1 MAELTPRLLD
11 SLAVIEDSVNAVFD
25 QNRAAEWICAH
36 TKLNNRP
43 FSFKDHEY
51 QERILQS
58 EATEKVVRKCSQVGI
73 SEMSVRVSLAYADI
87 MRNGFNQ
94 IYTLPTHKFAERF
107 SKTRVDD
114 VVRESKRLNSKLT
127 MDNVDVKRFGS
138 NHIYYTGTFGDNAA
152 ISVPADM
159 LWHDET
165 DFSDQEVLE
174 KFTSRVTHS
183 PFKWKFSLSTP
194 TVGGFGIDLLF
205 TNSRRHF
212 NQCKCNH
219 CNWWFIPDYEDH
231 VRIPGYDGQLLDIT
245 RYMLA
250 EIDWRNAQLH
260 CPKCGK
266 VPDLSIQ
273 NRAWT
278 CENDQDL
285 GFEAEGFQV
294 SPFDAPAIIT
304 PSFLVHKSTQYAL
317 KRDFINFNLGK
328 PFSDSTSGI
337 QPADFD
343 LMWEMGKRTTMGAYY
358 VGVDMGDSCHVV
370 IIKGVPGV
378 QETVVARFRVSM
390 KVIEEFINQVQTI
403 YRPVAVVFDAMP
415 YTETVYRFQQRW
427 GNVYG
432 AFYTNRMTLETSTV
446 KDRVEDPQKALED
459 LRQVSINR
467 DQAFDVMMEDIR
479 RGILGVATSNQS
491 IHTTMGSIHADNDWE
506 EFKLQLTE
514 MKRIL
519 ILSKSAFTS
528 PRYHWQKPPHANDH
542 YHHAFLYARI
552 AGGIVGAAANLQRGG
567 MPPMMGRFGN
577 KGLR

>member
-138 NHIYYTGTFGDNAA
+138 NHIYYTGTFGDSAA

-165 DFSDQEVLE
+165 DFSDQEILE

-219 CNWWFIPDYEDH
+219 CN
-231 VRIPGYDGQLLDIT
+231 
-245 RYMLA
+245 
-250 EIDWRNAQLH
+250 
-260 CPKCGK
+260 
-266 VPDLSIQ
+266 
-273 NRAWT
+273 
-278 CENDQDL
+278 
-285 GFEAEGFQV
+285 
-294 SPFDAPAIIT
+294 
-304 PSFLVHKSTQYAL
+304 
-317 KRDFINFNLGK
+317 
-328 PFSDSTSGI
+328 
-337 QPADFD
+337 
-343 LMWEMGKRTTMGAYY
+343 
-358 VGVDMGDSCHVV
+358 
-370 IIKGVPGV
+370 
-378 QETVVARFRVSM
+378 
-390 KVIEEFINQVQTI
+390 
-403 YRPVAVVFDAMP
+403 
-415 YTETVYRFQQRW
+415 
-427 GNVYG
+427 
-432 AFYTNRMTLETSTV
+432 
-446 KDRVEDPQKALED
+446 
-459 LRQVSINR
+459 
-467 DQAFDVMMEDIR
+467 
-479 RGILGVATSNQS
+479 
-491 IHTTMGSIHADNDWE
+491 
-506 EFKLQLTE
+506 
-514 MKRIL
+514 
-519 ILSKSAFTS
+519 
-528 PRYHWQKPPHANDH
+528 
-542 YHHAFLYARI
+542 
-552 AGGIVGAAANLQRGG
+552 
-567 MPPMMGRFGN
+567 
-577 KGLR
+577 